1 MAIENELRVVLL
13 LCVVWLMEVACTRIN
28 VSPIIGQIAGGLV
41 VGPALL
47 DLIPHAE
54 AFKLLG
60 KLGVMILVVES
71 GLAVDIQD
79 VRQFGARA
87 SLAAATGVLLP
98 TVLSFA
104 LYSGVLGAGWKAAF
118 AVGAALSPTS
128 LGFSAQLLGEVGQL
142 TTPIGQLICTA
153 AVIDDVL
160 SLLLLAEVQALGD
173 ENPEWHDYAVPV
185 LASVGSVSVGGLAA
199 VYISSKAEPL
209 GVWLSYLNKKNS
221 SNDNGRLSSS
231 PARRAEVATGTA
243 RQGEQDFSPSV
254 YRSPPVADE
263 PAAAA
268 DLGQTLVDTTTVP
281 LEPGV
286 FSTPAAVAVSPT
298 LYGGDAGRQGDAG
311 SVRRGDRALLT
322 MVLAFSLVFA
332 YLSSLVGTSDL
343 LGCFLGGL
351 AFSGVPGIQT
361 IWARQMKRYSRWGAR
376 LFFSATVAFSVPSV
390 YKDGGLLRVKPFW
403 KGLILTVAAIVGK
416 LVVGFYAGPPLTLSG
431 FLKLGWAMNGRGE
444 FSFFIAQEASDEGIL
459 TTEDY
464 SAVVWAL
471 LLSSIAAPVFFRR
484 VLAKDNDDVNDAHSN
499 HRRKK
504 NGEEEL
510 AGGGSTTAVR

>member
-79 VRQFGARA
+79 IRQFGARA

-173 ENPEWHDYAVPV
+173 ENPEVR
-185 LASVGSVSVGGLAA
+185 AA
-199 VYISSKAEPL
+199 HV
-209 GVWLSYLNKKNS
+209 
-221 SNDNGRLSSS
+221 
-231 PARRAEVATGTA
+231 
-243 RQGEQDFSPSV
+243 
-254 YRSPPVADE
+254 
-263 PAAAA
+263 
-268 DLGQTLVDTTTVP
+268 
-281 LEPGV
+281 
-286 FSTPAAVAVSPT
+286 
-298 LYGGDAGRQGDAG
+298 
-311 SVRRGDRALLT
+311 
-322 MVLAFSLVFA
+322 
-332 YLSSLVGTSDL
+332 
-343 LGCFLGGL
+343 
-351 AFSGVPGIQT
+351 
-361 IWARQMKRYSRWGAR
+361 
-376 LFFSATVAFSVPSV
+376 
-390 YKDGGLLRVKPFW
+390 
-403 KGLILTVAAIVGK
+403 
-416 LVVGFYAGPPLTLSG
+416 
-431 FLKLGWAMNGRGE
+431 
-444 FSFFIAQEASDEGIL
+444 
-459 TTEDY
+459 
-464 SAVVWAL
+464 
-471 LLSSIAAPVFFRR
+471 
-484 VLAKDNDDVNDAHSN
+484 
-499 HRRKK
+499 
-504 NGEEEL
+504 
-510 AGGGSTTAVR
+510 